1 MRMTGASVSTPR
13 DRQGTTVSGGTHVA
27 AFTDPEAY
35 AFEAIKLAA
44 GANVLGFGSAVG
56 KTFHASLTRVSLD
69 RLSIG
74 LRTASASVTLN
85 SGAPKAHVFMF
96 ATDPSAAR
104 RISGWTVSHQH
115 IFHPRPDDLC
125 CAIPPRQPG
134 SAAVVTVPFD
144 LLAAHGGDVTG
155 LDPEVPTHDDR
166 LFLAPELPRMRLI
179 SLMNDVERL
188 AREEPWIVQMPA
200 PAKALADTI
209 MEALLACLTAGKPSR
224 DRTAPGRHRQIVTS
238 LARALRERPEDM
250 LSLSD
255 LCAEVGVA
263 QRTLNLAC
271 EEFLGQSAMRFAR
284 GRRLDHIR
292 QCLLVSDPTATTVT
306 EVAMRYGFWELG
318 RFAQAYRLRF
328 GEPPSTTLRRNATL
342 AELRHASHPV
352 HARIA

>member
-1 MRMTGASVSTPR
+1 MPDG
-13 DRQGTTVSGGTHVA
+13 RQGAATSRDPHIA
-27 AFTDPEAY
+27 AFTDPDAY

-44 GANVLGFGSAVG
+44 GANVLGFGSAIG
-56 KTFHASLTRVSLD
+56 KTFHARLTRVSLD

-74 LRTASASVTLN
+74 VGKASASITLT
-85 SGAPKAHVFMF
+85 SGVPNAHVFMF
-96 ATDPSAAR
+96 ATEPSAAR

-115 IFHPRPDDLC
+115 IFHPRPNDLA
-125 CAIPPRQPG
+125 CAISPRQPG
-134 SAAVVTVPFD
+134 RNAVITVPFD
-144 LLAAHGGDVTG
+144 LLAGYGADVTG
-155 LDPEVPTHDDR
+155 VDPGVPAYDDR
-166 LFLAPELPRMRLI
+166 LFLASKLHRTRLN

-209 MEALLACLTAGKPSR
+209 MEAILACVTMGRQSR
-224 DRTAPGRHRQIVTS
+224 DRVAPGRHRRIAVS
-238 LARALRERPEDM
+238 LERALRERPEEM
-250 LSLSD
+250 LSLAD
-255 LCAEVGVA
+255 LCAEVGAA

-271 EEFLGQSAMRFAR
+271 EEFLGQSATRYAR
-284 GRRLDHIR
+284 GRRLDHVR
-292 QCLLVSDPTATTVT
+292 HCLLMSAPDATTVT

-328 GEPPSTTLRRNATL
+328 GEHPSKTLKRNATL